1 MKTQAEY
8 IDAALVIM
16 RPMRALINK
25 AHKGGRTAEEDA
37 TLDQLR
43 QDILRLWQEA
53 REDGHSADDL
63 SYRAGLALRGY
74 KRQDT

>member
-1 MKTQAEY
+1 MKSRDEY
-8 IDAALVIM
+8 IAAALLIM

-25 AHKGGRTAEEDA
+25 SFEENGRTAEEDA
-37 TLDQLR
+37 TLEQLK

-63 SYRAGLALRGY
+63 SWRAGLALRAP
-74 KRQDT
+74 KVVP

>member
-1 MKTQAEY
+1 MRSQEEY
-8 IDAALVIM
+8 IADALLIM

-63 SYRAGLALRGY
+63 SWRAGLALRAP
-74 KRQDT
+74 KVVP